1 MPITRPAA
9 LLIPLV
15 LSVPLLVDAGA
26 AQPASVPAGQRVL
39 LAHEK
44 EIDALIAQM
53 TLDEKIG
60 QMTQPD
66 QMFLAAPG
74 DVAKYH
80 LGSLLS
86 GGDSDPKN
94 SNSFADWRAMIDG
107 YHAQTPASRLKIPL
121 LYGVDAVHGHNNV
134 IGAVVFP
141 HNVGLGA
148 TRNAKLVEEISR
160 ITAQEVR
167 ATGANWTFA
176 PCVAVPQDER
186 WGRAYEGFGED
197 PALAKELGAAAVRG
211 LQGADLKGPQAIA
224 ACAKHYV
231 GDGGTSWGTGLKTR
245 PARWGSTRARRKWT
259 RRRFGRSTWRPIQ
272 TRSRPVSRRS
282 CRPTRAGTA

>member
-1 MPITRPAA
+1 MVQRRMRIPRSTALTIA
-9 LLIPLV
+9 LLLV
-15 LSVPLLVDAGA
+15 APFVVRALAADA
-26 AQPASVPAGQRVL
+26 VPAGQRPL

-44 EIDALIAQM
+44 EIDALLAQM
-53 TLDEKIG
+53 TLDEKVG

-66 QMFLAAPG
+66 QMFLATPA
-74 DVAKYH
+74 DVAKYS

-134 IGAVVFP
+134 IGAVLFP

-148 TRNAKLVEEISR
+148 TRDAKLVEEISR

-176 PCVAVPQDER
+176 PCVAVPRDER
-186 WGRAYEGFGED
+186 WGRSYEGFGED

-211 LQGADLKGPQAIA
+211 LQGK
-224 ACAKHYV
+224 
-231 GDGGTSWGTGLKTR
+231 
-245 PARWGSTRARRKWT
+245 
-259 RRRFGRSTWRPIQ
+259 
-272 TRSRPVSRRS
+272 
-282 CRPTRAGTA
+282 